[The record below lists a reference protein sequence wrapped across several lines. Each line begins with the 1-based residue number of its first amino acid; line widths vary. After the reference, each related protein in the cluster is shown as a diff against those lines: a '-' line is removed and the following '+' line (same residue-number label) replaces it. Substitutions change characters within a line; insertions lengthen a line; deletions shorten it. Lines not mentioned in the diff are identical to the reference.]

1 MSTYYKHTR
10 AESADV
16 PYSFRCEQCGKE
28 SGPLRA
34 VITGPNAVHSSNF
47 KVLTQDESEKLQK
60 TAHKNLV
67 KHIRKIHQD
76 ATQKQIFASDFEDIC
91 PHCHKPQSW
100 ALSGMQNKMF
110 ENPIVFMFIGIF
122 ISVLTYI
129 YNIVEEMEWGFTPIY
144 WIMLVTIACAVLSL
158 LWNLIKISGKK
169 KATASARQKNLPSID
184 WNFVRHLLT

>member
-1 MSTYYKHTR
+1 MSTYYKHKR
-10 AESADV
+10 AESVDV

-28 SGPLRA
+28 SGPMRA
-34 VITGPNAVHSSNF
+34 VITGPEAVHNSNF

-67 KHIRKIHQD
+67 KHIKKIHQD
-76 ATQKQIFASDFEDIC
+76 ATQKQIFTSDFSDIC

-100 ALSGMQNKMF
+100 ALSGMKKKMF
-110 ENPIVFMFIGIF
+110 DTPFAIMFIGIF

-129 YNIVEEMEWGFTPIY
+129 YNMVEEMEWGFTPIL
-144 WIMLVTIACAVLSL
+144 WIMLATIGCAALSL

-169 KATASARQKNLPSID
+169 KATASAGQNNLPSID
-184 WNFVRHLLT
+184 WNFIRHLLT